1 MDGLWTILDW
11 VGRILF
17 AIVFVNSGFF
27 HLRSHRAATGYAQS
41 KGVPLAGVA
50 VTITGL
56 QIIVG
61 ATMLMA
67 TLSLYHVVAGLSVR
81 EEYGTIFSRDSW
93 PAWPQLRLY
102 GLALILA
109 VLVTEI
115 DLFQR
120 IFLTTSLTVN
130 QWLVCAGVAL
140 TLLVFEEG
148 VKLYLRSQRRES

>member
-27 HLRSHRAATGYAQS
+27 HLRQHRAATGYAQS

-61 ATMLMA
+61 ALMIVPGWHPIIGA
-67 TLSLYHVVAGLSVR
+67 LLLAVFLVPVAFIMHNFWKVTDPMQR
-81 EEYGTIFSRDSW
+81 ANEQIHFFKD
-93 PAWPQLRLY
+93 
-102 GLALILA
+102 LALA
-109 VLVTEI
+109 GA
-115 DLFQR
+115 
-120 IFLTTSLTVN
+120 SL
-130 QWLVCAGVAL
+130 LYAVAL
-140 TLLVFEEG
+140 HRQG
-148 VKLYLRSQRRES
+148 VPL